1 MVPASFL
8 QNNGCDEFQ
17 GYLFH
22 RPSDVDY
29 IENLFILSRGY
40 YYPDNGKNCRLV

>member
-1 MVPASFL
+1 MGTAPATFF

-29 IENLFILSRGY
+29 IENLFIKYTEG
-40 YYPDNGKNCRLV
+40 NVAKKAGE